1 MRILIVE
8 DDVDLA
14 ESIKESLKTQYI
26 VDTTS
31 LGNEGAFLAQT
42 NDYSLI
48 IVDIG
53 LPDMDGIELCK
64 LLRTGKV
71 FTPIL
76 MLTGQTDT
84 RYVVSSLDSGADD
97 YMKKPFI
104 FQELRARINALI
116 RRQHE
121 SVFLGDVLQ
130 VEDLVVDM
138 NKRLVTR
145 GNKIIH
151 LRKKEFDLLELLM
164 RNAGRVVTRD
174 RIIENAWYGEEEIAS
189 NVVEVHMGYL
199 RKAIDADFVRKLIKT
214 VHGTGYKLEGGEPDN
229 ARID

>member
-97 YMKKPFI
+97 YMKKPFV

-130 VEDLVVDM
+130 VEDLVVDV
-138 NKRLVTR
+138 NKRRVTR

>member
-130 VEDLVVDM
+130 VEDLVVDV

>member
-1 MRILIVE
+1 M
-8 DDVDLA
+8 
-14 ESIKESLKTQYI
+14 
-26 VDTTS
+26 
-31 LGNEGAFLAQT
+31 
-42 NDYSLI
+42 
-48 IVDIG
+48 
-53 LPDMDGIELCK
+53 
-64 LLRTGKV
+64 
-71 FTPIL
+71 
-76 MLTGQTDT
+76 
-84 RYVVSSLDSGADD
+84 
-97 YMKKPFI
+97 
-104 FQELRARINALI
+104 
-116 RRQHE
+116 
-121 SVFLGDVLQ
+121 LQ
-130 VEDLVVDM
+130 VEDLVVDV